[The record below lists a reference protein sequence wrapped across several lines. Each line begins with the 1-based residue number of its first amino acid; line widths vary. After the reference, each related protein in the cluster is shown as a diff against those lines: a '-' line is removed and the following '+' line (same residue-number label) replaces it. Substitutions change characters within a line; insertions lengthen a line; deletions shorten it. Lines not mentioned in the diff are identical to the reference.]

1 MTSAELIG
9 RVAAQYLHLQLT
21 SQSRGEDG
29 DGTARFILDCLSADQ
44 TAATARSVLADSELV
59 GRVEIKLPEHFMA
72 GHDLPSSVLTD
83 RRATYFR
90 NAACEKSALL
100 VANVG
105 DDEQQSLKELVS
117 IGAPELLNQPEIWVR
132 VAGEGLKLTDEQLKW
147 WTKAITGLRDLR
159 MLSPE
164 RLAEYMLRTRSE
176 IDVEGNPI
184 VFALGAALPALHMS
198 RNSSYFDSLNE
209 KTRNHASRWKSLYE
223 AADKKFACYLQ
234 KMTPT
239 QIVLTEVEL
248 ERTFERVKESIPENI
263 HDTLRAFIQSPSGW
277 NAEAAA
283 LAENEWEHVAPLF
296 DGFKRE
302 KLSLGDETIKFYDDR
317 EAELLNDDERE
328 YLHLLIKRKTSG
340 AYLEDDLE
348 FFSSHRN
355 ELKEDRKLKS
365 AWDKFVFGTPLE
377 TEDLL
382 AGIVLCCE
390 RLFSKDRP
398 SVSRKLRIR
407 CDRTTKKDLKELNVS
422 AGLYFAQRYRGLKTL
437 FGRRVSWDVG
447 HLFKFNE
454 LVEEWKE
461 NRTKINDSTA
471 RAALQIKFTLE
482 LEVEFEG
489 GSTEKPTSTQMLWK
503 FNPNTVIS
511 EFAEDWS
518 RLAPHPFVRCIAHR
532 EPLSSKGQFQSV
544 DLSDVKTFVPAYGK
558 DRGSFVPVYKRAND
572 VAVAW
577 AENLK
582 QARDQRIV
590 NDDIAQEL
598 SERFED
604 FRDTYASAI
613 VGFTEEGLSNP
624 NLLEQLR
631 AYLTLLDALCRQA
644 KGDRSRELLL
654 RPLLQIGTVEVI
666 GGQATAIVTPWHPLR
681 LAAMVKKA
689 QLVSKLLEKLLTTS
703 QVDFG
708 DARLFFSDI
717 KEELA
722 HPFFPE
728 VVLGWQGNNP
738 ELLSLTDTVSDY
750 TLHEMPVVK
759 NEGLDDTN
767 ENPAEAAKL
776 VVDLVHRYLELHP
789 HEGANLSVVL
799 YNCDSARLPQAVVD
813 KIGAMHTDEEEIRC
827 QVILR
832 HRDGKRLRT
841 LYEKIIEAADADA
854 DSFNASE
861 ATRDFM
867 ARLRIGIMA
876 DQAPP
881 PSAKDGLPTDIVFS
895 QDVIARHA
903 RVEWYYEDATPI
915 EFDKWIPPR
924 WSRRKP
930 AATDDL
936 KSMVFLCCPVQSIEG
951 WTFLTA
957 ITSFIKGDWDGN
969 EQRRQLPARQLNF
982 RDNATANIFSET
994 HRLANWVVNYD
1005 ELLDRRQLMNQN
1017 VRIIRYKQTG
1027 TQGRNLII
1035 SSDAPLG
1042 LLRSMVLSRL
1052 KSLNLDLDEVSYQSL
1067 ADKFI
1072 NDAKDISGDI
1082 VLRAA
1087 KRGRNASELIGVV
1100 LSRFLAHHE
1109 LGLNRYYGW
1118 YFLDDYANW
1127 LGQREEQI
1135 ADIMV
1140 LSPEVKE
1147 DGSLRLAVVVTES
1160 KYVDASGLS
1169 AKRRESQKQLRDTVQ
1184 RINDAVFGNPERLD
1198 REHQRTCLS
1207 DLLLDGVQF
1216 PASANI
1222 DLGKWR
1228 RAMRDGDCEIF
1239 LRGYSHV
1246 FVSGPSDAGD
1256 VSDFALVAGVED
1268 SYQEVFS
1275 RPQVRELVLRYFRN
1289 DDPLP
1294 LREQNAGEENRH
1306 VWRECRYRKPSGFA
1320 AERGKSKSRT
1330 QQQPQRGV
1338 EEQETQESAQS
1349 TVSIGSP
1356 AFTPPM
1362 ETRADTE
1369 STTRLENLS
1378 EGASIGTEAQSPNST
1393 AVSEKTATSGTDSAA
1408 WTSPSIQPLLD
1419 SWSAVEQE
1427 SNDDQQWMKQLEGR
1441 MRAALQQFQ
1450 LQAKLLKSVLTPNS
1464 ALLKF
1469 AGSDNLTVEQV
1480 LKRRSEFLTTHGLNI
1495 ISVVPEPNL
1504 VSIAV
1509 ERPRRQIVQLPEV
1522 WRRWKPESEG
1532 GNQEVLI
1539 GVREADGELLFL
1551 SPGKHHA
1558 PHTLI
1563 AGSTGSGKSVLMQNI
1578 ILGVAATNTPDEA
1591 RIVLIDPKQGVDYF
1605 QLDGLPHLEDG
1616 IIDNQEEAL
1625 TKLQSLV
1632 SEMDNRY
1639 MKFKLA
1645 RANNLASYNRKVE
1658 EGERLPAI
1666 WVIHDEFAEWMMV
1679 EEYKE
1684 EVTALV
1690 GRLGVKARAAGL
1702 YLVFAAQRPDVNVM
1716 PMQLRAN
1723 LGNRLILRVDS
1734 EGTSEIAL
1742 GERGAERLLG
1752 RGHLLAKLEGAA
1764 LTYAQV
1770 PFIEEDFMTSLA
1782 NAIRGDSGTV

>member
-1 MTSAELIG
+1 MTSSELIG
-9 RVAAQYLHLQLT
+9 RVAAQYLRQQLG
-21 SQSRGEDG
+21 SQARGEDA
-29 DGTARFILDCLSADQ
+29 DGTARFILDCLSAEQ
-44 TAATARSVLADSELV
+44 TAATARAVLADPELAEQ
-59 GRVEIKLPEHFMA
+59 VEIKLPAHFME
-72 GHDLPSSVLTD
+72 GHDLPPEVLTD
-83 RRATYFR
+83 RRATFFR
-90 NAACEKSALL
+90 NAPCDKSALV

-105 DDEQQSLKELVS
+105 DDEQQSLKELVP
-117 IGAPELLNQPEIWVR
+117 IGAPELLNQPEMWVR
-132 VAGEGLKLTDEQLKW
+132 VAGESLGLTDEQLKW
-147 WTKAITGLRDLR
+147 WTKAVAGLRDLR

-164 RLAEYMLRTRSE
+164 RLAEYMLRTRAE
-176 IDVEGNPI
+176 IEVEGHPI
-184 VFALGAALPALHMS
+184 IFALGAALPALHMP

-239 QIVLTEVEL
+239 QIALTESEL
-248 ERTFERVKESIPENI
+248 EKTFGRVKESIPENI
-263 HDTLRAFIQSPSGW
+263 HETVRAFINSPSGW

-283 LAENEWEHVAPLF
+283 LAECEWEQVAPLF

-302 KLSLGDETIKFYDDR
+302 KFSLGQATTKFYDER
-317 EAELLNDDERE
+317 EAELLSDDERE
-328 YLHLLIKRKTSG
+328 YLKLLIKRGASG
-340 AYLEDDLE
+340 AYIEDDLE
-348 FFSSHRN
+348 FFSRHRN

-377 TEDLL
+377 TDDFL
-382 AGIVLCCE
+382 AGVVLCCE
-390 RLFSKDRP
+390 RLFGKDRP
-398 SVSRKLRIR
+398 SVGRKLKIR
-407 CDRTTKKDLKELNVS
+407 CDRTTKKDLKELNVT
-422 AGLYFAQRYRGLKTL
+422 AGLYFARRYRGLKEL
-437 FGRRVSWDVG
+437 FGRRVGWDVG
-447 HLFKFNE
+447 HLFKFDE
-454 LVEEWKE
+454 LVNEWRE
-461 NRTKINDSTA
+461 SRTKLNDSTS
-471 RAALQIKFTLE
+471 RSALQIKFTLE
-482 LEVEFEG
+482 LEVEYEG
-489 GSTEKPTSTQMLWK
+489 GGSERSTSTQMLWK
-503 FNPNTVIS
+503 FNPSTVLS
-511 EFAEDWS
+511 EFVEDWS
-518 RLAPHPFVRCIAHR
+518 RLTSHPFIRCTAHR

-544 DLSDVKTFVPAYGK
+544 DLADVQTFVPAFGK
-558 DRGSFVPVYKRAND
+558 DRGSFVPTYKRTND
-572 VAVAW
+572 VAVVW

-582 QARDQRIV
+582 RAKEQNITNGDT
-590 NDDIAQEL
+590 AQEL
-598 SERFED
+598 RERFES
-604 FRDTYASAI
+604 FRDAYSSAV
-613 VGFTEEGLSNP
+613 VGFAEEGLGHSD
-624 NLLEQLR
+624 LAEQLR
-631 AYLTLLDALCRQA
+631 AYSSLLDALCRQA

-666 GGQATAIVTPWHPLR
+666 GGQAAAVVAPWHPLR
-681 LAAMVKKA
+681 LAAMVRKA
-689 QLVSKLLEKLLTTS
+689 RLVAGLLERLLTTP
-703 QVDFG
+703 QIDFG
-708 DARLFFSDI
+708 DSRLFFGDI

-722 HPFFPE
+722 HPFYPE
-728 VVLGWQGNNP
+728 VVLGWQENNP
-738 ELLSLTDTVSDY
+738 ELLALTDTVGDY
-750 TLHEMPVVK
+750 TLHEMPVVT

-776 VVDLVHRYLELHP
+776 VVDLVHRYLDLHP

-813 KIGAMHTDEEEIRC
+813 KIGAMHTDEEEMRC

-832 HRDGKRLRT
+832 HRDGKRLRG
-841 LYEKIIEAADADA
+841 LYEKIIEAADTDA

-903 RVEWYYEDATPI
+903 RVEWFYEDATPVD
-915 EFDKWIPPR
+915 FDGWIPPR

-936 KSMVFLCCPVQSIEG
+936 KSMVYLCCPVQSVEG
-951 WTFLTA
+951 WNFLTA
-957 ITSFIKGDWDGN
+957 ITSFIKGEWDGN
-969 EQRRQLPARQLNF
+969 ERRRLLPARQLSF
-982 RDNATANIFSET
+982 RDNATANIFNET

-1005 ELLDRRQLMNQN
+1005 ELLDRRQLMNQG
-1017 VRIIRYKQTG
+1017 VRVIRYKQSG

-1035 SSDAPLG
+1035 SSDAPLS
-1042 LLRSMVLSRL
+1042 LLRSMILGRL
-1052 KSLNLDLDEVSYQSL
+1052 KSLSLDLDEASYQAL

-1072 NDAKDISGDI
+1072 SDAKDISGDI

-1100 LSRFLAHHE
+1100 LSRFLVHRE

-1127 LGQREEQI
+1127 LGQREQQI

-1140 LSPEVKE
+1140 LSPEVTAE
-1147 DGSLRLAVVVTES
+1147 GNLRLAVVVTES
-1160 KYVDASGLS
+1160 KYVEASGLS

-1184 RINDAVFGNPERLD
+1184 RIAEAVFGNPERLD
-1198 REHQRTCLS
+1198 RELWLSRLS

-1216 PASANI
+1216 PANSNI
-1222 DLGKWR
+1222 DLNRWR
-1228 RAMRDGDCEIF
+1228 RAIRDGECEIF

-1256 VSDFALVAGVED
+1256 LSDFAPVAGAED
-1268 SYQEVFS
+1268 SFQEVFGRS
-1275 RPQVRELVLRYFRN
+1275 QVRELVLRYFRGE
-1289 DDPLP
+1289 DPSSV
-1294 LREQNAGEENRH
+1294 REQIAGEENGR
-1306 VWRECRYRKPSGFA
+1306 VWVERRYRRPSGFS
-1320 AERGKSKSRT
+1320 AEGGRPASSQEVRRQRQGGGKES
-1330 QQQPQRGV
+1330 
-1338 EEQETQESAQS
+1338 EEQARSGAGDDSLSLVQAAGASTSDKPAGEAAADSGAQS
-1349 TVSIGSP
+1349 SP
-1356 AFTPPM
+1356 AGT
-1362 ETRADTE
+1362 
-1369 STTRLENLS
+1369 S
-1378 EGASIGTEAQSPNST
+1378 EGGTSNLGVGSASWSSPL
-1393 AVSEKTATSGTDSAA
+1393 V
-1408 WTSPSIQPLLD
+1408 QPLLD
-1419 SWSAVEQE
+1419 SWAAVEQD
-1427 SNDDQQWMKQLEGR
+1427 SGDDRQWMKQLEGR
-1441 MRAALQQFQ
+1441 VRVALQQFQ

-1495 ISVVPEPNL
+1495 VSVSPEPGV

-1509 ERPRRQIVQLPEV
+1509 ERPRRQLIQLPEV
-1522 WRRWKPESEG
+1522 WRRWKPDSEG

-1551 SPGKHHA
+1551 SPGKRHA

-1578 ILGVAATNTPDEA
+1578 ILGVAATNAPAEA

-1605 QLDGLPHLEDG
+1605 QLDGLPHLEGG

-1625 TKLQSLV
+1625 SRLQSLV
-1632 SEMDNRY
+1632 SEMDSRY
-1639 MKFKLA
+1639 AKFKEA
-1645 RANNLASYNRKVE
+1645 RANNLTSYNRKVA
-1658 EGERLPAI
+1658 EGQRLPAI
-1666 WVIHDEFAEWMMV
+1666 WIVHDEFAEWMMV
-1679 EEYKE
+1679 EDYKDG
-1684 EVTALV
+1684 VTALV

-1702 YLVFAAQRPDVNVM
+1702 YLVFAAQRPDANVM

-1752 RGHLLAKLEGAA
+1752 RGHMLAKLEGEP
-1764 LTYAQV
+1764 LHYAQV
-1770 PFIEEDFMTSLA
+1770 PFVEEEFLYA
-1782 NAIRGDSGTV
+1782 LVEAIQQQTIVGS